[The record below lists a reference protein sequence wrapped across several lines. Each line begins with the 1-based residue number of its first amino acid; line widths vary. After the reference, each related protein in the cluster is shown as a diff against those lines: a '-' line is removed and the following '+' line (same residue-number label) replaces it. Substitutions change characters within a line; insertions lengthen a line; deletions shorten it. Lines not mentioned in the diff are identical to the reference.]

1 MVEKEKIRNAKQY
14 GTGFSD
20 HLEPA
25 KPLDLSKVNTVNDL
39 VLQMK
44 DAGFG
49 ARTVGDAADVLEA
62 MVRDKNCFKVLTLS
76 GAMTVAKMGLVVCDM
91 IDRGLVDAV
100 ISTGALMAHGFIEG
114 AGKTH
119 FKYKHDMNDVEL
131 YHKGYDRVY
140 DTLELERNLD
150 DAEVIVNSV
159 LDEWPAGKPV
169 SSYELHWKL
178 GEYLDKHF
186 QGRAILKS
194 AFKKKVPVYVPAFS
208 DSEFGLDFAI
218 NAKRRKMQGKNLIS
232 FDPFID
238 LEHYAESVTK
248 SEVIGIFT
256 IGGGA
261 PRNWA
266 QQVGPYL
273 EISNNRLGLKLP
285 LRRFKYAVRICPEPA
300 SLGGLCLHGD
310 VKIDAPRD
318 LSQYPDGLPIRE
330 LVGRSNFPV
339 YSYDGAKKRIALANV
354 RGVWA
359 TGRKK
364 LYKLKFGW
372 ITGWRDARKFRTG
385 EIIASEDHKFM
396 LRSGDFKRL
405 AELSEGDRLMPFN
418 SYLKADMHGSYRF
431 LSLNNGRMVPE
442 HRFIVEEISGVGVGV
457 TDMVHHV
464 DHNPLNNSVE
474 NLQVI
479 DAREHA
485 RYHRLAQSPEAR
497 EKRVQSLKENADPIL
512 MKKMS
517 RAFWDNLSS
526 GEYEKLCEMR
536 KEVALSDPERVRR
549 SLISR
554 NYWSSMTSDEKK
566 TRLKHAHDATA
577 ERWLSIPA
585 EVRSAIV
592 SNEKNGRWVKGLTE
606 DVVKDALVGARGVA
620 SGAAKSLGVSDKVFH
635 KRMSIYGIDKQWM
648 EQNCAD
654 NHYVISTEYFGEDE
668 TYDMTVDDMH
678 NFAANGVMVSN
689 SGCTYSEGIS
699 WGKFIPPAE
708 GGKFAEVPADAT
720 IVWPMIVK
728 AVLERLD
735 ARA

>member
-1 MVEKEKIRNAKQY
+1 MAEKEKIRNAKQY

-62 MVRDKNCFKVLTLS
+62 MVRDKKCFKVLTLS

-119 FKYKHDMNDVEL
+119 FKYKHDMDDVEL

-159 LDEWPAGKPV
+159 LDAWPAGKPV

-178 GEYLDKHF
+178 GEYLDKNF

-218 NAKRRKMQGKNLIS
+218 NAKRRQMRGKNLIS

-273 EISNNRLGLKLP
+273 EISNNRLGLNLP

-300 SLGGLCLHGD
+300 SLGGLCLYGD
-310 VKIDAPRD
+310 TKIDLPRN
-318 LSQYPDGLPIRE
+318 LSEYPEGVPIKE
-330 LVGRSNFPV
+330 LVGKSNFPV
-339 YSYDGAKKRIALANV
+339 YSYDNEKRRIVLANV
-354 RGVWA
+354 RQVWA
-359 TGRKK
+359 TGKKK

-372 ITGWRDARKFRTG
+372 ITGWKDARQFRTG
-385 EIIASEDHKFM
+385 ELIASEDHKFM
-396 LRSGDFKRL
+396 LRNGSFKTL
-405 AELSEGDRLMPFN
+405 AELKEGDRLMPFN
-418 SYLKADMHGSYRF
+418 SYLKADRHGSYRF
-431 LSLNNGRMVPE
+431 VSLNNGIMVPE
-442 HRFIVEEISGVGVGV
+442 HRFIVEEMSGVGVGV
-457 TDMVHHV
+457 TDVVHHI
-464 DHNPLNNSVE
+464 DHNPLNNCIE

-479 DAREHA
+479 NAREHA
-485 RYHRLAQSPEAR
+485 RYHRFAQSPEAR
-497 EKRVQSLKENADPIL
+497 EKRVQRLKEITDPVL
-512 MKKMS
+512 MQKMS
-517 RAFWDNLSS
+517 REFWDSLSQE
-526 GEYEKLCEMR
+526 GREALCKER
-536 KEVALSDPERVRR
+536 KAVALRDSERVRR
-549 SLISR
+549 SLVSR
-554 NYWSSMTSDEKK
+554 NYWSAMTSDEKRL
-566 TRLKHAHDATA
+566 RLKNAHDATA
-577 ERWLSIPA
+577 ERWLSIPL
-585 EVRSAIV
+585 EVRSEIV
-592 SNEKNGRWVKGLTE
+592 SNEKNGRWIKGLTE
-606 DVVKDALVGARGVA
+606 EVVKNALVTAKGVA
-620 SGAAKSLGVSDKVFH
+620 IHAAESLGVSDKVFH
-635 KRMSIYGIDKQWM
+635 KRMSIYGIDKQWIK
-648 EQNCAD
+648 QNCAD
-654 NHYVISTEYFGEDE
+654 NHYVISIEYFGEDE
-668 TYDMTVDDMH
+668 TYDLTVDNTH
-678 NFAANGVMVSN
+678 NYAANGVVVSN

-728 AVLERLD
+728 AVLERLGKS
-735 ARA
+735 